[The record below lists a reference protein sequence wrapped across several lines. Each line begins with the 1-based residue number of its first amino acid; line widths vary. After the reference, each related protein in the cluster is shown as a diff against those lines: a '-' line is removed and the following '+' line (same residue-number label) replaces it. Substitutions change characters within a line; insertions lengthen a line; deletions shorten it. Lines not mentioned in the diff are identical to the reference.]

1 MAQAIDKVAGGR
13 QRKGNTVSQSVL
25 RFLIDSEG
33 KNSSAMVESMIHRSE
48 VLGSVDHL
56 VLLACMSLDDAAKK
70 RGTCPKKLSG

>member
-1 MAQAIDKVAGGR
+1 MAQAIDKVAEGR
-13 QRKGNTVSQSVL
+13 ERKGITVSRSIL

-33 KNSSAMVESMIHRSE
+33 KNSSAMVESMINRSK

-56 VLLACMSLDDAAKK
+56 FLLGCKSLGGAAKK